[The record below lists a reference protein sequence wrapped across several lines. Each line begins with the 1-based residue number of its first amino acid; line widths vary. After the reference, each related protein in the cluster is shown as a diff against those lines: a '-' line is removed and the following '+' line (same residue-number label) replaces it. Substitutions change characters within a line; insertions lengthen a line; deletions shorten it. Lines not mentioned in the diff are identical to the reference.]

1 MTAPDVGAPRGLVL
15 CGLYGT
21 GKSSVA
27 EEIAVRFEHD
37 GTPFAAIDMDWLSWF
52 GVDDVDP
59 HTDRT
64 VFMANL
70 SAMVANYLGVGV
82 RRFVMAG
89 ALADQERADALRA
102 ALPFP
107 TRIVELRAPWDVI
120 ERRLRSSPTSGRL
133 EDLEAAREHSERG
146 GGPTPDAVV
155 DADRPL
161 PEVADEVLRVIGW
174 ATA

>member
-1 MTAPDVGAPRGLVL
+1 MTVSDADAPRGLVL

-37 GTPFAAIDMDWLSWF
+37 GTPFAAIDLDWLSWF

-59 HTDRT
+59 HTDPT
-64 VFMANL
+64 VFLANL
-70 SAMVANYLGVGV
+70 SAMIANYLDVGV

-89 ALADQERADALRA
+89 SLADQDDADVMLA

-107 TRIVELRAPWDVI
+107 TAIVELRAPWDVI
-120 ERRLRSSPTSGRL
+120 ERRLRSSPMSGRL
-133 EDLEAAREHSERG
+133 EDLEAARGDHERG

-161 PEVADEVLRVIGW
+161 PEIADEVLRVIGW
-174 ATA
+174 AAA

>member
-1 MTAPDVGAPRGLVL
+1 MTASDPGAPRGLVL

-52 GVDDVDP
+52 GVEGIDP
-59 HTDRT
+59 HEDRT
-64 VFMANL
+64 VFLANL
-70 SAMVANYLGVGV
+70 SAMVATYLGVGV

-89 ALADQERADALRA
+89 SLADEEDADAMRT

-107 TRIVELRAPWDVI
+107 TTIVELRAPWDVI
-120 ERRLRSSPTSGRL
+120 ERRLRASPTTGRL
-133 EDLEAAREHSERG
+133 EDLEAARENHLRG
-146 GGPTPDAVV
+146 GGPTPDAIV

-161 PEVADEVLRVIGW
+161 PEVAAEVLRVVGW
-174 ATA
+174 TD

>member
-1 MTAPDVGAPRGLVL
+1 MTAPDAGGPRGLVL

-27 EEIAVRFEHD
+27 EEIAVRFEHL
-37 GTPFAAIDMDWLSWF
+37 GTPFAAIDLDWLSWF
-52 GVDDVDP
+52 GVEGVDP

-64 VFMANL
+64 VFFKNL
-70 SAMVANYLGVGV
+70 DAVVANYLDVGV

-89 ALADQERADALRA
+89 SLADQEDADAMRA

-107 TRIVELRAPWDVI
+107 TAIVELRAPWDVI
-120 ERRLRSSPTSGRL
+120 ERRLRAIPTSGRM
-133 EDLEAAREHSERG
+133 EDLEAARDDHERG

-155 DADRPL
+155 DADRSL
-161 PEVADEVLRVIGW
+161 REIADEVLRVIGW
-174 ATA
+174 ADA

>member
-1 MTAPDVGAPRGLVL
+1 MTDPDLGAPRGLVL

-52 GVDDVDP
+52 GVEGIDP

-64 VFMANL
+64 VFTANL
-70 SAMVANYLGVGV
+70 TAMVANYLDVGV

-89 ALADQERADALRA
+89 SLADQDDADAMRE

-107 TRIVELRAPWDVI
+107 TAIVELRAPWDVI

-133 EDLEAAREHSERG
+133 EDLETARENYERG

-161 PEVADEVLRVIGW
+161 PEVADEVLRVTGL